1 VCGLAVA
8 RNECKHRCSYSRQVL
23 HGEAEKLPINLPPFL
38 EQQEIA
44 RRTQHLFEFSQRVEE
59 QVRLALGHVKQL
71 TGAILA
77 KAFRGELVPT
87 EAELARREG
96 REYEPAS
103 VLLDRINAER
113 EFQTSIKPEQKRKR
127 PWERLA
133 TAEG

>member
-1 VCGLAVA
+1 M
-8 RNECKHRCSYSRQVL
+8 EQ
-23 HGEAEKLPINLPPFL
+23 LPINLPPFH
-38 EQQEIA
+38 EQQEIV
-44 RRTQHLFEFSQRVEE
+44 RRTQHLFEFAQRVEE
-59 QVRLALGHVKQL
+59 QVRLALGHVQQL

-103 VLLDRINAER
+103 VLLERIKAER
-113 EFQTSIKPEQKRKR
+113 EFQTSIKPDHNRKR
-127 PWERLA
+127 PKEKLV